1 MENNNI
7 FDNQLNNTIT
17 VDFKALLMEILDKFS
32 IIILSGIAAG
42 LAMFLLCSTV
52 IHLNFESTTKIYVKP
67 QTTDASSAYVSLE
80 VGSLL
85 TTDYAELIKGRD
97 IIEATI
103 EEFHLNTTYEKFV
116 HKVKVENPTDTR
128 FLVITVSDQDPYLAR
143 NLAVFIRT
151 KAINDIV
158 EKMGTEG
165 ISVIE
170 EANLP
175 IKNIISAKKLSAIV
189 AIIVMFLVACI
200 VTIRFFVIDKIVSAD
215 DIEKRMNLQ
224 VLGTIA
230 YEKKRRRS

>member
-1 MENNNI
+1 MDHNNL
-7 FDNQLNNTIT
+7 FDNQLSNTIT
-17 VDFKALLMEILDKFS
+17 IDFKALIMELLDKFS
-32 IIILSGIAAG
+32 VILLSGIATG
-42 LAMFLLCSTV
+42 LAVVLLCSTV
-52 IHLNFESTTKIYVKP
+52 LHLNFESTTKIYVKP
-67 QTTDASSAYVSLE
+67 QATDASSAYVSLE

-128 FLVITVSDQDPYLAR
+128 FLVISVSDKDPYLAR
-143 NLAVFIRT
+143 NLAVYIRT
-151 KAINDIV
+151 KAINDIE

-165 ISVIE
+165 ISVVE

-175 IKNIISAKKLSAIV
+175 IKNVISAKKLAVILGIV
-189 AIIVMFLVACI
+189 EMFLVACL
-200 VTIRFFVIDKIVSAD
+200 VTIRFFAIDKIVSSD